1 MVSVTPIANGPT
13 ARSVEV
19 PLSFLGGGSREALLV
34 RDEIDDPAAVR
45 VEHATLRREDALK
58 IDLRAGGG
66 FVARI

>member
-1 MVSVTPIANGPT
+1 
-13 ARSVEV
+13 
-19 PLSFLGGGSREALLV
+19 
-34 RDEIDDPAAVR
+34 VR